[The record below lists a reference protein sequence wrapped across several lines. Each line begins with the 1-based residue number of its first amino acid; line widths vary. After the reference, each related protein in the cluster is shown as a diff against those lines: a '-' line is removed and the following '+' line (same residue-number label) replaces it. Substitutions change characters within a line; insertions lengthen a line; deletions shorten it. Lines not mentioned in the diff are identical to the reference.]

1 MLKQELEQK
10 ALMQQQTQVASTP
23 FGVPP
28 MVNTQPVSKTQ
39 KALNQINQPQ
49 PKEAREKLNAIYL
62 LINKV
67 SKRELEMSLED
78 LLEVIHDI
86 SKETSE

>member
-1 MLKQELEQK
+1 MFKQELEQK

-28 MVNTQPVSKTQ
+28 VVNGQPVSKTQ
-39 KALNQINQPQ
+39 KALGQINQPQ

-86 SKETSE
+86 SKETSK